1 MLPNYCIKCM
11 IMFILFVGRYSVI
24 LINLMKK
31 GLKHKYYKMHM
42 GMVLQAYDNT
52 KRGGW
57 LP

>member
-1 MLPNYCIKCM
+1 M